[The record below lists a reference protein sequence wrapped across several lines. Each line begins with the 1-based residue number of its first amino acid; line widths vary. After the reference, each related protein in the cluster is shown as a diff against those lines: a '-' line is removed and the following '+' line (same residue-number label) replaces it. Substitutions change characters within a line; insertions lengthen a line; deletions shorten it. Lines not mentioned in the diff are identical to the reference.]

1 MGFVIPVGIKEPFE
15 KLPTG
20 YIVFNIDKVTE
31 GDLGKEGDP
40 VYGFLADL
48 TAEEPSE
55 VTGITK
61 EERFYLG
68 IRPTDKRVQNGRAT
82 ADPMCE
88 KEETLKATLGRFKAF
103 AAAAGVEIEG
113 KDSDVVF
120 SELQNRKVV
129 AKVSHTVGRD
139 NPEQTFAQVDRWLP
153 VGTVDPH
160 VTEEAAKHQGGKAPA
175 TAGPQPTPAPARAA
189 APPAAPKAAA
199 PAGRPTPTR
208 LGARTANA

>member
-68 IRPTDKRVQNGRAT
+68 IRPTDKRVQSGRAT

-88 KEETLKATLGRFKAF
+88 QEETLKATLGRFKAF

-113 KDSDVVF
+113 KNSDAVF
-120 SELQNRKVV
+120 SELQHRKVV
-129 AKVSHTVGRD
+129 AKISHIVGKD

-153 VGTVDPH
+153 VGTVEAH

-175 TAGPQPTPAPARAA
+175 TAGPQPTRAA
-189 APPAAPKAAA
+189 APAPAAPKAAA
-199 PAGRPTPTR
+199 PAGRPTPQR

>member
-68 IRPTDKRVQNGRAT
+68 IRPTDKRVQSGRAT

-88 KEETLKATLGRFKAF
+88 QEETLKATLGRFKVF

-113 KDSDVVF
+113 KNSDAVF
-120 SELQNRKVV
+120 SELQHRKVV
-129 AKVSHTVGRD
+129 AKISHIVGKD

-153 VGTVDPH
+153 MGTVEAH

-175 TAGPQPTPAPARAA
+175 TAGPQPTRAA
-189 APPAAPKAAA
+189 APAPAAPKAAA
-199 PAGRPTPTR
+199 PAGRPTPQR

>member
-1 MGFVIPVGIKEPFE
+1 MGFKIPAGIKEPFE

-20 YIVFNIDKVTE
+20 YIMFNIDKITE
-31 GDLGKEGDP
+31 GDLGKEDDP

-55 VTGITK
+55 VTSITK

-68 IRPTDKRVQNGRAT
+68 IRPTDKRVQNGRAE

-103 AAAAGVEIEG
+103 AAAAGVAIEG
-113 KDSDVVF
+113 KDSDAVF

-153 VGTVDPH
+153 AGTIEPH

-175 TAGPQPTPAPARAA
+175 TAGPAPARAA
-189 APPAAPKAAA
+189 APAPAPKAAA
-199 PAGRPTPTR
+199 PAGRPTPQR
-208 LGARTANA
+208 LGARTTTA

>member
-1 MGFVIPVGIKEPFE
+1 MGFVIPAGIKEPFE

-88 KEETLKATLGRFKAF
+88 KEETLKATMGRFKAF

-129 AKVSHTVGRD
+129 AKISHTVGKD
-139 NPEQTFAQVDRWLP
+139 NPDQTFAQVDRWLP
-153 VGTVDPH
+153 MGTVEPH

-175 TAGPQPTPAPARAA
+175 TAGPAPARAA
-189 APPAAPKAAA
+189 APAPAPKAAA
-199 PAGRPTPTR
+199 PAGRPTPQR

>member
-20 YIVFNIDKVTE
+20 YIVFNIDKISE

-68 IRPTDKRVQNGRAT
+68 IRPTDKRVQNGRAA

-88 KEETLKATLGRFKAF
+88 KEETLK
-103 AAAAGVEIEG
+103 
-113 KDSDVVF
+113 D
-120 SELQNRKVV
+120 RK
-129 AKVSHTVGRD
+129 S
-139 NPEQTFAQVDRWLP
+139 
-153 VGTVDPH
+153 
-160 VTEEAAKHQGGKAPA
+160 
-175 TAGPQPTPAPARAA
+175 
-189 APPAAPKAAA
+189 
-199 PAGRPTPTR
+199 TR
-208 LGARTANA
+208 LNSSH

>member
-68 IRPTDKRVQNGRAT
+68 IRPTDKRVQSGRAT

-88 KEETLKATLGRFKAF
+88 QEETLKATLGRFKAF

-113 KDSDVVF
+113 KNSDAVF
-120 SELQNRKVV
+120 SELQHRKVV
-129 AKVSHTVGRD
+129 AKISHIVGKD

-153 VGTVDPH
+153 MGTVEAH

-175 TAGPQPTPAPARAA
+175 TAGPAPARAA
-189 APPAAPKAAA
+189 APAPAPKAAA
-199 PAGRPTPTR
+199 PAGRPTPQR

>member
-88 KEETLKATLGRFKAF
+88 QEETLKATLGRFKAF

-113 KDSDVVF
+113 KNSDVVF

-175 TAGPQPTPAPARAA
+175 TAGPQPAPARAA
-189 APPAAPKAAA
+189 APAPAPKAAA
-199 PAGRPTPTR
+199 PAGRPTPQR
-208 LGARTANA
+208 LGARTATA

>member
-103 AAAAGVEIEG
+103 AAAAGVDIEG
-113 KDSDVVF
+113 KDSDAVF

-153 VGTVDPH
+153 MGTVEPH

-175 TAGPQPTPAPARAA
+175 TAGPAPARAA
-189 APPAAPKAAA
+189 APAPAPKAAA
-199 PAGRPTPTR
+199 PAGRPTPQR
-208 LGARTANA
+208 LGARTATA

>member
-153 VGTVDPH
+153 MGTVEPH

-175 TAGPQPTPAPARAA
+175 TAGPQPTRATAPAPA
-189 APPAAPKAAA
+189 PAAPKAAA
-199 PAGRPTPTR
+199 PAGRPTPQR

>member
-1 MGFVIPVGIKEPFE
+1 MFVSR
-15 KLPTG
+15 L
-20 YIVFNIDKVTE
+20 
-31 GDLGKEGDP
+31 
-40 VYGFLADL
+40 
-48 TAEEPSE
+48 
-55 VTGITK
+55 TGITK

-88 KEETLKATLGRFKAF
+88 KEETLKATMGRFKAF

-129 AKVSHTVGRD
+129 AKISHTVGKD
-139 NPEQTFAQVDRWLP
+139 NPDQTFAQVDRWLP
-153 VGTVDPH
+153 MGTVEPH

-175 TAGPQPTPAPARAA
+175 TAGPAPARAA
-189 APPAAPKAAA
+189 APAPAPKAAA
-199 PAGRPTPTR
+199 PAGRPTPQR
-208 LGARTANA
+208 LGARTATA

>member
-1 MGFVIPVGIKEPFE
+1 M
-15 KLPTG
+15 
-20 YIVFNIDKVTE
+20 FNIDKVTE

-88 KEETLKATLGRFKAF
+88 KEETLKATLGRFKVF

-153 VGTVDPH
+153 MGTVEPH

-175 TAGPQPTPAPARAA
+175 TAGPAPARAA
-189 APPAAPKAAA
+189 APAPAPKAAA
-199 PAGRPTPTR
+199 PAGRPTPQR

>member
-1 MGFVIPVGIKEPFE
+1 MGFKIPVGIKEPFE

-20 YIVFNIDKVTE
+20 YIMFNIDKVTE

-68 IRPTDKRVQNGRAT
+68 IRPADKRVQNGRAE

-103 AAAAGVEIEG
+103 AAAAGVDIEG
-113 KDSDVVF
+113 KDSDAVF

-153 VGTVDPH
+153 AGTIEPH

-175 TAGPQPTPAPARAA
+175 TAGPAPARAA
-189 APPAAPKAAA
+189 APAPAPKAAA
-199 PAGRPTPTR
+199 PAGRPTPQR
-208 LGARTANA
+208 LGARTATA

>member
-20 YIVFNIDKVTE
+20 YIVFNIDKISE

-68 IRPTDKRVQNGRAT
+68 IRPTDKRVQNGRAA

-88 KEETLKATLGRFKAF
+88 KEETLKATMGRFKAF

-113 KDSDVVF
+113 KEGDPVYGFLADLTAEEP
-120 SELQNRKVV
+120 SE
-129 AKVSHTVGRD
+129 
-139 NPEQTFAQVDRWLP
+139 
-153 VGTVDPH
+153 
-160 VTEEAAKHQGGKAPA
+160 VTGITKEERFYWGI
-175 TAGPQPTPAPARAA
+175 
-189 APPAAPKAAA
+189 
-199 PAGRPTPTR
+199 RPT
-208 LGARTANA
+208 LS

>member
-20 YIVFNIDKVTE
+20 YIVFNIDKISE

-68 IRPTDKRVQNGRAT
+68 IRPTDKRAQNGRAA

-88 KEETLKATLGRFKAF
+88 KEETLKATMGRFKAF

-113 KDSDVVF
+113 KDSEVVF
-120 SELQNRKVV
+120 SELQNRKIV

-160 VTEEAAKHQGGKAPA
+160 VTEEAAKHQGGKAPVYRVQHRQDQRGGFGQGRRSGVWILGGLDRGGA
-175 TAGPQPTPAPARAA
+175 ARSH
-189 APPAAPKAAA
+189 
-199 PAGRPTPTR
+199 RHH
-208 LGARTANA
+208 

>member
-103 AAAAGVEIEG
+103 AAAAKVEIEG
-113 KDSDVVF
+113 KDSEVVF

-129 AKVSHTVGRD
+129 AKVSHTIGRD

-153 VGTVDPH
+153 MGTVEPH

-175 TAGPQPTPAPARAA
+175 TAGPAPARAA
-189 APPAAPKAAA
+189 APAPAPKATA
-199 PAGRPTPTR
+199 PAGRPTPQR
-208 LGARTANA
+208 LGARTATA

>member
-20 YIVFNIDKVTE
+20 YIVFNIDKISE

-68 IRPTDKRVQNGRAT
+68 IRPTDKRVQNGRAA

-88 KEETLKATLGRFKAF
+88 KEETLKATMGRFKAF

-113 KDSDVVF
+113 KDSEVVF
-120 SELQNRKVV
+120 SELQNRKIA

-208 LGARTANA
+208 LGARTATA

>member
-68 IRPTDKRVQNGRAT
+68 IRPTDKRVQSGRAT

-88 KEETLKATLGRFKAF
+88 QEETLKATLGRFKAF

-113 KDSDVVF
+113 KNSDVVF

-153 VGTVDPH
+153 MGTVEPH

-175 TAGPQPTPAPARAA
+175 TAGPQPTRAA
-189 APPAAPKAAA
+189 APAPAPAAPKAAA
-199 PAGRPTPTR
+199 PAGRPTPQR
-208 LGARTANA
+208 LGARTATA

>member
-1 MGFVIPVGIKEPFE
+1 MGFKIPVGIKDPFE

-20 YIVFNIDKVTE
+20 YIVFNIDKVSE

-68 IRPTDKRVQNGRAT
+68 IRPTDKRVQNGRAE

-88 KEETLKATLGRFKAF
+88 KEATLVHTMGRFKAF

-120 SELQNRKVV
+120 SELQNRKIV

-153 VGTVDPH
+153 VGTIEPH

-175 TAGPQPTPAPARAA
+175 TAGPAPARAA
-189 APPAAPKAAA
+189 APAPTPKAAA
-199 PAGRPTPTR
+199 PAGRPTPQR
-208 LGARTANA
+208 LGARTATA

>member
-68 IRPTDKRVQNGRAT
+68 IRPTDKRVQNGRAA

-88 KEETLKATLGRFKAF
+88 KEETLKATMGRFKAF

-129 AKVSHTVGRD
+129 AKISHTVGKD

-153 VGTVDPH
+153 MGTVEPH

-175 TAGPQPTPAPARAA
+175 TAGPAPARAA
-189 APPAAPKAAA
+189 APAPAPKAAA
-199 PAGRPTPTR
+199 PAGRPTPQR

>member
-1 MGFVIPVGIKEPFE
+1 MGFKIPAGIKEPFE

-20 YIVFNIDKVTE
+20 YIMFNIDKITE

-68 IRPTDKRVQNGRAT
+68 IRPTDKRVQNGRAE

-113 KDSDVVF
+113 KDSDAVF

-153 VGTVDPH
+153 AGTIEPH

-175 TAGPQPTPAPARAA
+175 TAGPQPTRAA
-189 APPAAPKAAA
+189 APAPAAPKAAA
-199 PAGRPTPTR
+199 PAGRPTPQR

>member
-20 YIVFNIDKVTE
+20 YIVFNIDKISE

-68 IRPTDKRVQNGRAT
+68 IRPTDKRVQNGRAA

-88 KEETLKATLGRFKAF
+88 KEETLKATMGRFKAF

-113 KDSDVVF
+113 KDSEVVF
-120 SELQNRKVV
+120 SGLQNRKIV

-153 VGTVDPH
+153 VGPVS
-160 VTEEAAKHQGGKAPA
+160 
-175 TAGPQPTPAPARAA
+175 
-189 APPAAPKAAA
+189 
-199 PAGRPTPTR
+199 
-208 LGARTANA
+208 

>member
-20 YIVFNIDKVTE
+20 YIVFNIDKISE

-48 TAEEPSE
+48 TADEPSE

-68 IRPTDKRVQNGRAT
+68 IRPTDKRVQNGRAA

-88 KEETLKATLGRFKAF
+88 KEETLKATMGRFKAF

-113 KDSDVVF
+113 KDSEVVF

-129 AKVSHTVGRD
+129 AKISHTVGKD

-175 TAGPQPTPAPARAA
+175 TAGPQPAPARAA
-189 APPAAPKAAA
+189 APPAPKAAA

>member
-103 AAAAGVEIEG
+103 AAAAGVDIEG
-113 KDSDVVF
+113 KDSDAVF

-153 VGTVDPH
+153 AGTIEPH

-175 TAGPQPTPAPARAA
+175 TAGPQPGARAA
-189 APPAAPKAAA
+189 APAPAAPKAAA
-199 PAGRPTPTR
+199 PAGRPTPQR
-208 LGARTANA
+208 LGARTATA

>member
-1 MGFVIPVGIKEPFE
+1 MGFKIPVGIKEPFE

-20 YIVFNIDKVTE
+20 YIMFNIDKITE

-68 IRPTDKRVQNGRAT
+68 IRPTDKRVQNGRAE

-103 AAAAGVEIEG
+103 AAAAGVDIEG
-113 KDSDVVF
+113 KDSDAVF

-153 VGTVDPH
+153 AGTIEPH

-175 TAGPQPTPAPARAA
+175 TAGPAPARAA
-189 APPAAPKAAA
+189 APAPAPKAAA
-199 PAGRPTPTR
+199 PAGRPTPQR
-208 LGARTANA
+208 LGARTATA

>member
-1 MGFVIPVGIKEPFE
+1 MGFAIPTGIQEPFE

-88 KEETLKATLGRFKAF
+88 KEETLKATMGRFKAF

-129 AKVSHTVGRD
+129 AKISHTVGKD
-139 NPEQTFAQVDRWLP
+139 NPDQTFAQVDRWLP
-153 VGTVDPH
+153 MGTVEPH

-175 TAGPQPTPAPARAA
+175 TAGPAPARAA
-189 APPAAPKAAA
+189 APAPAPKAAA
-199 PAGRPTPTR
+199 PAGRPTPQR
-208 LGARTANA
+208 LGARTATA

>member
-1 MGFVIPVGIKEPFE
+1 MGFKIPVGIKDPFE

-20 YIVFNIDKVTE
+20 YIVFNIDKVSE

-68 IRPTDKRVQNGRAT
+68 IRPTDKRVQNGRAE

-88 KEETLKATLGRFKAF
+88 KEATLVHTMGRFKAF

-120 SELQNRKVV
+120 SELQNRKIV

-153 VGTVDPH
+153 VGTIEPH

-175 TAGPQPTPAPARAA
+175 TAGPAPARAA
-189 APPAAPKAAA
+189 APAPAPKAAA
-199 PAGRPTPTR
+199 PAGRPTPQR
-208 LGARTANA
+208 LGARTATA

>member
-68 IRPTDKRVQNGRAT
+68 IRPTDKRVQSGRAT

-88 KEETLKATLGRFKAF
+88 QEETLKATLGRFKAF

-113 KDSDVVF
+113 KNSDVVF

-153 VGTVDPH
+153 MGTVEPH

-175 TAGPQPTPAPARAA
+175 TAGPAPARAA
-189 APPAAPKAAA
+189 APAPAPKAAA
-199 PAGRPTPTR
+199 PAGRPTPQR

>member
-68 IRPTDKRVQNGRAT
+68 IRPTDKRVQSGRAT
-82 ADPMCE
+82 ADPMCAQ
-88 KEETLKATLGRFKAF
+88 EETLKATLGRFKAF

-113 KDSDVVF
+113 KNSDVVF

-153 VGTVDPH
+153 MGTVEPH

-175 TAGPQPTPAPARAA
+175 TAGPAPARAA
-189 APPAAPKAAA
+189 APAPAPKAAA
-199 PAGRPTPTR
+199 PAGRPTPQR

>member
-20 YIVFNIDKVTE
+20 YIVFNIDKISE

-68 IRPTDKRVQNGRAT
+68 IRPTDKRVQNGRAA

-88 KEETLKATLGRFKAF
+88 KEETLKATMGRFKAF
-103 AAAAGVEIEG
+103 AAAA
-113 KDSDVVF
+113 
-120 SELQNRKVV
+120 
-129 AKVSHTVGRD
+129 
-139 NPEQTFAQVDRWLP
+139 
-153 VGTVDPH
+153 
-160 VTEEAAKHQGGKAPA
+160 
-175 TAGPQPTPAPARAA
+175 AG
-189 APPAAPKAAA
+189 
-199 PAGRPTPTR
+199 
-208 LGARTANA
+208 LS

>member
-129 AKVSHTVGRD
+129 AKISHTVGKD

-153 VGTVDPH
+153 MGTVEPH

-175 TAGPQPTPAPARAA
+175 TAGPAPARAA
-189 APPAAPKAAA
+189 APAPAPKAAA
-199 PAGRPTPTR
+199 PAGRPTPQR

>member
-1 MGFVIPVGIKEPFE
+1 MGFTIPVGIKEPFE

-20 YIVFNIDKVTE
+20 YIMFNIDKVTE

-68 IRPTDKRVQNGRAT
+68 IRPTDKRVQNGRAE

-103 AAAAGVEIEG
+103 AAAAGVDIEG
-113 KDSDVVF
+113 KDSDAVF

-153 VGTVDPH
+153 AGTIEPH

-175 TAGPQPTPAPARAA
+175 TAGPQPTRAA
-189 APPAAPKAAA
+189 APAPAAPKAAA
-199 PAGRPTPTR
+199 PAGRPTPQR
-208 LGARTANA
+208 LGARTATA

>member
-1 MGFVIPVGIKEPFE
+1 MGFKIPVGIKEPFE

-20 YIVFNIDKVTE
+20 YIMFNIDKVSE

-68 IRPTDKRVQNGRAT
+68 IRPTDKRVQNGRAE

-103 AAAAGVEIEG
+103 AAAAGVDIEG
-113 KDSDVVF
+113 KDSDAVF

-153 VGTVDPH
+153 AGTIEPH

-175 TAGPQPTPAPARAA
+175 TAGPAPARAA
-189 APPAAPKAAA
+189 APAPAPKAAA
-199 PAGRPTPTR
+199 PAGRPTPQR
-208 LGARTANA
+208 LGARTATA